1 MTTREPEVLLV
12 RHVVDHDDNDY
23 TVTVGQTANGLI
35 TVADDS
41 GWGTAIELTPP
52 MARALA
58 AALLTTADE
67 VDARHP
73 VEAE

>member
-1 MTTREPEVLLV
+1 MTTHGPEVRLV

-23 TVTVGQTANGLI
+23 TVAVGQTANGLI
-35 TVADDS
+35 TVAEEDA
-41 GWGTAIELTPP
+41 WGGMVELTPP

-73 VEAE
+73 VETP